1 MSSPLSA
8 RSISCLEKSTGRVR
22 PNQRSKFAAF
32 EQQWGVGTGEASGR
46 VSNGA
51 GFGGPEDSLNLNATI
66 EAVLPYLFPVLFALV
81 IVAVLPLIAGYIVLV
96 ERKVMADMQVRLGPM
111 RVGPHGLL
119 QPIADAVKLLLKEDI
134 IPESADKVI
143 FWGAPLI
150 SVTAAMLALSA
161 LPIGPF
167 FQIADLNI
175 GLLFVLGISSLGIF
189 GIVLGG
195 WASNSHYSLLGAL
208 RSAAQLVSYETSA
221 GMAVVGTL
229 LLAGTL
235 STRGIVET
243 QADHGMWF
251 IFAAPVGFFI
261 YLVASI
267 AETNRA
273 PFDMP
278 EAESELVAG
287 YMTEYS
293 GFRWA
298 LYFLAEYTNMIVVSS
313 IATTLFLGGW
323 LRPFAGTALFN
334 FLDFFPT
341 LMMLLIAGYCF
352 YRAPKQPVAVQK
364 MFMVAVGLLC
374 GLLAL
379 ILLVPLVAPS
389 GGLLASAKPGLHG
402 AFWFLFK
409 VSAYIYTFMW
419 LRFTFPR
426 YRFDQLMRLGWQ
438 FLVPLSIVNVA
449 GIGIGLTL
457 HRELGWPAA
466 PSLLLTIVMTLGVA
480 AYLISVGEKHEPV
493 IVGEEGEGAADA

>member
-1 MSSPLSA
+1 M
-8 RSISCLEKSTGRVR
+8 V
-22 PNQRSKFAAF
+22 
-32 EQQWGVGTGEASGR
+32 
-46 VSNGA
+46 
-51 GFGGPEDSLNLNATI
+51 LNAI
-66 EAVLPYLFPVLFALV
+66 LNWPYLVPLICALV
-81 IVAVLPLIAGYIVLV
+81 IVLVLPLIAGYIVLV

-119 QPIADAVKLLLKEDI
+119 QPIADALKLLLKEDI
-134 IPESADKVI
+134 IPESADRWI

-161 LPIGPF
+161 VPIGPVF
-167 FQIADLNI
+167 LIADLNI
-175 GLLFVLGISSLGIF
+175 GLLFILGVGALGIF

-221 GMAVVGTL
+221 GMAVVGAL

-235 STRGIVET
+235 STKAIVER
-243 QADHGMWF
+243 QAQDGVWF

-298 LYFLAEYTNMIVVSS
+298 LYFLAEYTNMIVVAS
-313 IATTLFLGGW
+313 IATTLFLGGG
-323 LRPFAGTALFN
+323 LRPFSGTSQLD
-334 FLDFFPT
+334 FLDFVPAA
-341 LMMLLIAGYCF
+341 LMLGIGGYCF
-352 YRAPKQPVAVQK
+352 YRAPKQPVGVQK
-364 MFMVAVGLLC
+364 GFMGVVGLLC
-374 GLLAL
+374 LGLASLLAL
-379 ILLVPLVAPS
+379 PVIAPAGSILA
-389 GGLLASAKPGLHG
+389 AMKPGLHG
-402 AFWFLFK
+402 GFWFLAK
-409 VSAYIYTFMW
+409 VATYLYVFMW

-438 FLVPLSIVNVA
+438 FLLPVSMANLV
-449 GIGIGLTL
+449 GIATGLAL
-457 HRELGWPAA
+457 HRGLGWNVI
-466 PSLLLTIVMTLGVA
+466 PSFALTTALTVVA
-480 AYLISVGEKHEPV
+480 AWYLVWVGEKEDAV
-493 IVGEEGEGAADA
+493 VKKIGEEETAGNA

>member
-1 MSSPLSA
+1 MHNLINFVISIWVPLV
-8 RSISCLEKSTGRVR
+8 C
-22 PNQRSKFAAF
+22 
-32 EQQWGVGTGEASGR
+32 
-46 VSNGA
+46 
-51 GFGGPEDSLNLNATI
+51 
-66 EAVLPYLFPVLFALV
+66 ALV
-81 IVAVLPLIAGYIVLV
+81 IVGVLPLVTGYIVLM
-96 ERKVMADMQVRLGPM
+96 ERKVMADMQARLGPM

-134 IPESADKVI
+134 IPDEADKAI
-143 FWGAPLI
+143 FWIAPLI
-150 SVTAAMLALSA
+150 SVTAGMLAMSA
-161 LPIGPF
+161 LAIGPW
-167 FQIADLNI
+167 FQIADLNV
-175 GLLFVLGISSLGIF
+175 GLLFIVGIGALGIF

-195 WASNSHYSLLGAL
+195 WSSNSHYSLLGAL
-208 RSAAQLVSYETSA
+208 RSAAQLVSYETAA
-221 GMAVVGTL
+221 GMAIVGAL

-235 STRGIVET
+235 STREIIQA
-243 QADHGMWF
+243 QADYGVWF

-261 YLVASI
+261 YVVASI

-273 PFDMP
+273 PFDLP

-352 YRAPKQPVAVQK
+352 YRAPRQPVAVQK

-389 GGLLASAKPGLHG
+389 GSLLASAKPGLHG

-480 AYLISVGEKHEPV
+480 AYLISVGEKHEPA